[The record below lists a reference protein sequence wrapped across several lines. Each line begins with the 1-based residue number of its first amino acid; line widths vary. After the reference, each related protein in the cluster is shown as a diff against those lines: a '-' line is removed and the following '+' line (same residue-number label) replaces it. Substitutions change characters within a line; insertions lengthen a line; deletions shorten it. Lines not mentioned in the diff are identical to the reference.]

1 MKVGLERDDGRLVVR
16 VEDDGPGIAADER
29 ERLLEPFARGRDA
42 RPDGTGLG
50 LAIVAQQAALHGGEL
65 AARRRAR
72 RRARGRG
79 AAAGER
85 GRGSRWSATSRS
97 AAT

>member
-16 VEDDGPGIAADER
+16 VEDDGPGIPADER

-50 LAIVAQQAALHGGEL
+50 LAIVAQQAALHGGD
-65 AARRRAR
+65 AAPRRRAPAAGWR
-72 RRARGRG
+72 SRCGCRRAREED
-79 AAAGER
+79 A
-85 GRGSRWSATSRS
+85 
-97 AAT
+97 